1 MLKVARWLRLHA
13 KKDVIILGPSPKP
26 IAKMRKRYYFQ
37 IILKFKKRNEM
48 DTLLQ
53 ELQNRAQKAKGDL
66 QLSIDRDPVSFM

>member
-1 MLKVARWLRLHA
+1 MLQVARWLRSHA
-13 KKDVIILGPSPKP
+13 NQDVIILGPSPKP

-53 ELQNRAQKAKGDL
+53 KLQNRAQKAKGDL
-66 QLSIDRDPVSFM
+66 RAKY